1 LFLSTQYAFREW
13 LVLGLS
19 YRYGA
24 RRVHGGNVT
33 VGGVEEFTGNQ
44 VMLTVTASPSLRF

>member
-1 LFLSTQYAFREW
+1 MLE
-13 LVLGLS
+13 LS

-24 RRVHGGNVT
+24 RRTHGGNAA
-33 VGGVEEFTGNQ
+33 VGGVNEFTGNQ